1 MEDFIVVVVDYQSN
15 WPLLYEQEKERLLDT
30 IGSDIVDIEH
40 IGSTSVPRLAAKPII
55 DMVASLRHFPPSAS
69 LISALEELSYIY
81 HGELGVP
88 GRHFFRRGM
97 PPTHH
102 LHLVEPNSEVW
113 KKQLLFRDFL
123 RTHPEAAQRY
133 DTLKRELA
141 VQYRCDRQ
149 AYVNAKAPLIAE
161 LIAAANEWKL

>member
-1 MEDFIVVVVDYQSN
+1 MDDSIVVVDYNFN
-15 WPLLYEQEKERLLDT
+15 WPILYEEEKQRLLDA
-30 IGSDIVDIEH
+30 IGEDVLDIQH
-40 IGSTSVPRLAAKPII
+40 IGSTSVPGLAAKPII

-69 LISALEELSYIY
+69 LISALEELGY
-81 HGELGVP
+81 HYQGELGVP
-88 GRHFFRRGM
+88 GRHFFRRGS
-97 PPTHH
+97 PRSHH

-113 KKQLLFRDFL
+113 QKQVLFRDFL
-123 RTHPEAAQRY
+123 RVHPESAQRY

-141 VQYRCDRQ
+141 VQYRCDRT